1 VLLVSGETIIR
12 IVREALLLVL
22 VVSAPPMLA
31 SVLVGFVVSV
41 FQATTQIQEQT
52 LSYVPKLIA
61 VFLTLAVLGPW
72 MLAQTLRFASVILE
86 SIQYVN

>member
-1 VLLVSGETIIR
+1 LVVSGELIIR